1 MIEQGRGVVPGASSW
16 KNVQKKISETLDIA
30 SGISYICVHN
40 SIVHSILYFARYNF
54 VQNKKVSIFMLSR
67 HKNDAYY
74 KIYR

>member
-1 MIEQGRGVVPGASSW
+1 MLLGY
-16 KNVQKKISETLDIA
+16 KITLA
-30 SGISYICVHN
+30 FMR
-40 SIVHSILYFARYNF
+40 ILYFARYNF